1 MSSRPRP
8 APPPRPQA
16 NGCGPRLLEDGRR
29 RLGAYNCRGARAAEG
44 AEVGLWAYPASRLRR
59 GRDTAGA
66 GDRFRTEPQTQ
77 CRTSNTPSK
86 TVSQQY
92 VTRVLERDRHP
103 LNRTRTTRYEAWTYF
118 MRDVLRAHTHV
129 VCGVW
134 RGCRLPARARARCGL
149 RACRRTP
156 NRNRKNK
163 KGPIFLS
170 AAKSSARV
178 RGEPGVVPG
187 STRARD
193 LREESHSSF
202 ELRNI
207 DFR

>member
-1 MSSRPRP
+1 MSAPSRTRAPPTTRPTRASLPLASLPLACGLRLASPRGQACTGPARLPSSPPTAMSSRPRP

-118 MRDVLRAHTHV
+118 YER
-129 VCGVW
+129 
-134 RGCRLPARARARCGL
+134 
-149 RACRRTP
+149 
-156 NRNRKNK
+156 
-163 KGPIFLS
+163 
-170 AAKSSARV
+170 
-178 RGEPGVVPG
+178 
-187 STRARD
+187 
-193 LREESHSSF
+193 
-202 ELRNI
+202 
-207 DFR
+207 